1 MLGERR
7 RSQRDAMEL
16 PPGMPDFAGK
26 PQPGGDTQINRNG
39 LNYYIRASQ

>member
-16 PPGMPDFAGK
+16 LPESGMPDFAGK
-26 PQPGGDTQINRNG
+26 THPGGDTQNNRNW
-39 LNYYIRASQ
+39 LN